1 MLSETCWSFYF
12 VLNTNENI
20 QKTLTSTVGQ
30 KKPYEGQCLPFSN
43 IIPNSLFCVQ
53 HMKETQ
59 TSYGEVNHALEKKKK
74 KKSFCLVYSPQ
85 NNSKIKKFLDKQSI
99 LSSFWN

>member
-59 TSYGEVNHALEKKKK
+59 TSYGEVNHALEKTKKK
-74 KKSFCLVYSPQ
+74 KLFLPRVFVLFLVPKTILKSR
-85 NNSKIKKFLDKQSI
+85 
-99 LSSFWN
+99 SF